1 MEAEAS
7 TRDVRTQVRGVPE
20 RHGLGPR
27 EIGALTVFVER
38 IRGSD
43 PSGRV
48 KEKWRNQ
55 AVVRLTESLEALGVE
70 QVRTAS
76 EAGDVGTGAGFP
88 GLALAA
94 ALPET
99 RFTLIEQKEKRSS
112 FLRESIAAMG

>member
-1 MEAEAS
+1 M
-7 TRDVRTQVRGVPE
+7 
-20 RHGLGPR
+20 
-27 EIGALTVFVER
+27 
-38 IRGSD
+38 
-43 PSGRV
+43 

-70 QVRTAS
+70 QVRTAN